1 MHREAG
7 MKRALLALSLGL
19 LFLVM
24 SAIHVARAQ
33 EPQEITVITDDRYPP
48 YLFRNDEGALQG
60 LVKDKWELWSRYT
73 GVRVELRGTRW
84 AEAQHAVR
92 TGAADVVDLLAYTP
106 QRTREYELSSGRLTV
121 EARLYFH
128 RSLTA
133 IHDADSLRGL
143 LVGVKQASACGDYLR
158 AHGVRSLRA
167 YPDSEAI
174 VAAAAQGDVRV
185 FCMDSP
191 VANYLLYQHGVDRQ
205 FKESPAIYSAPL
217 HWATGPGRVELRN
230 LVQAGFDRIPRNELD
245 RLEAKWL
252 GSTVRAPLDVRV
264 LWALGMVPVALLVL
278 SGVLA
283 IWKRCLR
290 LRIEARARLFATSD
304 SLTGLPTRHLLNDR
318 LSQAIADATR
328 NHRVVGV
335 LFVDLDRFKAVNDT
349 YGHERGDRVLKEAAM
364 RLLSCTRATDTVA
377 RISSDEFVVILT
389 GLVRSD
395 DAGIFARKVLEEL
408 HRPFDLAGQQVYCT
422 ASIGIAIHPGD
433 GVSAADL
440 IRNADIAMYR
450 AKERGRNNFQYFLPE
465 MHEQAVRR
473 VHLET
478 ALRGAL
484 QRGEFQ
490 IHYQPRTQLETGEVT
505 GFEALL
511 RWQHPHYGLLPP
523 SEFIPILEDTDLIV
537 PVGEWVLDDV
547 CKQIAA
553 WQAQGLAVRP
563 VAVNLSARQFRMA
576 GLDHA
581 VAAIIT
587 QAGIDPSLIE
597 VELTESLLMTD
608 PEEAVR
614 TLGNLERYGVRL
626 AVDDFGTGYSSL
638 MYLKRFPINALKIDR
653 AFISDATTNP
663 EDAAITAAIINLGH
677 SLGLKVV
684 AEGVENEG
692 QREFL
697 RASGC
702 DEMQGFLFSPA
713 VPAADAGKMLRAAPR
728 RDAA

>member
-1 MHREAG
+1 
-7 MKRALLALSLGL
+7 MKRALFLGATL
-19 LFLVM
+19 LLILMLCTIKV
-24 SAIHVARAQ
+24 VRAETPSQ
-33 EPQEITVITDDRYPP
+33 ITVITDDRYPP
-48 YLFRNDEGALQG
+48 FLYRGEDGALQG
-60 LVKDKWELWSRYT
+60 LVKDKWELWSRYS
-73 GVRVELRGTRW
+73 GIKVELRGTRW
-84 AEAQHAVR
+84 AEAQHA
-92 TGAADVVDLLAYTP
+92 ALSSEADVVDLLSYTEE
-106 QRTREYELSSGRLTV
+106 RTRDYEMSTGRGMV

-128 RSLTA
+128 KSLSG

-143 LVGVKQASACGDYLR
+143 LVGAKQASACADWLR
-158 AHGVRSLRA
+158 ARGVRSLRA
-167 YPDSEAI
+167 YPDSEALI
-174 VAAAAQGDVRV
+174 AAAAQGDVRV

-191 VANYLLYQHGVDRQ
+191 AANYLLYQHSLDRM
-205 FKESPAIYSAPL
+205 FKEGPPLYSVPV
-217 HWATGPGRVELRN
+217 HWAVARGRADLRN
-230 LVQAGFDRIPRNELD
+230 TIQAGFDRIPRAELE

-252 GSTVRAPLDVRV
+252 GSTLRAPLDVRV
-264 LWALGMVPVALLVL
+264 LWALGMVPLALLVL
-278 SGVLA
+278 SGALG

-304 SLTGLPTRHLLNDR
+304 AITGLPTRHLLHDR
-318 LSQAIADATR
+318 LSQAIGDAKRTSR
-328 NHRVVGV
+328 MVAV

-349 YGHERGDRVLKEAAM
+349 YGHDRGDRVLKEAAM
-364 RLLSCTRATDTVA
+364 RLLECAHATDTVA
-377 RISSDEFVVILT
+377 RISSDEFVVVLT
-389 GLVRSD
+389 GLHRSD
-395 DAGIFARKVLEEL
+395 DAGIFARKVLDEL
-408 HRPFDLAGQQVYCT
+408 HRPFDLGGQPVYCT

-433 GVSAADL
+433 GATAAEL

-450 AKERGRNNFQYFLPE
+450 AKERGRDNFQYFLPE

-484 QRGEFQ
+484 QRGEFL
-490 IHYQPRTQLETGEVT
+490 IHYQPRTDLASGAVT

-537 PVGEWVLDDV
+537 PVGEWVLASV
-547 CKQIAA
+547 CRQIAA
-553 WQAQGLAVRP
+553 WQSEGLEALP

-576 GLDHA
+576 GLDNA
-581 VAAIIT
+581 VAAIIS
-587 QAGIDPSLIE
+587 QAGIDASLIE

-614 TLGNLERYGVRL
+614 TLGNLRRFGVRL

-663 EDAAITAAIINLGH
+663 EDAAIAAAIINLGH
-677 SLGLKVV
+677 SLGLRVV
-684 AEGVENEG
+684 AEGVEQED

-702 DEMQGFLFSPA
+702 DEMQGYLFSAA
-713 VPAADAGKMLRAAPR
+713 VPAADAQGMLRRASRQAA
-728 RDAA
+728 A